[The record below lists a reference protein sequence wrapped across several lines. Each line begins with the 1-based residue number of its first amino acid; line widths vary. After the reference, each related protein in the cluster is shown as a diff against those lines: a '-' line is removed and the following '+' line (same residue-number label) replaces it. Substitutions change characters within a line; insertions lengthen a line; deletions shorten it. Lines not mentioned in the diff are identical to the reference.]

1 MRTTTSVSWWP
12 MNLLVAQQKRLRVLY
27 QYSISTKYVF
37 LQEIWRYIH
46 SSLTLVN
53 LKDFMVYFDPGHQEH
68 IKAWGKT
75 NNRYSGS
82 NNCPNVWPFWK
93 DWLKINQ
100 VN

>member
-1 MRTTTSVSWWP
+1 
-12 MNLLVAQQKRLRVLY
+12 
-27 QYSISTKYVF
+27 
-37 LQEIWRYIH
+37 
-46 SSLTLVN
+46 
-53 LKDFMVYFDPGHQEH
+53 MVYFDPGHQEH
-68 IKAWGKT
+68 IKAQGKT